1 MKLKTSYLGK
11 MLSDVAKAYN
21 KKDLEEL
28 EKLISTLNQQ
38 AVEKSDIL
46 STIQDS
52 LEGINSAMDKN
63 GTGVTISP
71 FTKK

>member
-38 AVEKSDIL
+38 AVEKVIY
-46 STIQDS
+46 
-52 LEGINSAMDKN
+52 
-63 GTGVTISP
+63 
-71 FTKK
+71 